1 MESITT
7 ASERIRKH
15 PNFVLVD
22 LSDCSLPEVLALCTE
37 FAGLCVTTRMRC
49 ALLKGGDEDMRRCLA
64 VRDLLKILMLVV
76 PRDFRLALVPGTPR
90 NAAVYRKSEA
100 ELRAAGLDVRCFES
114 EIPAAQWFGS

>member
-1 MESITT
+1 MRSCTVSLLEKIRAHRLSGTTT
-7 ASERIRKH
+7 ASDRIRKH
-15 PNFVLVD
+15 ENFVQVD
-22 LSDCSLPEVLALCTE
+22 FGGCSLPEVLALCAE

-90 NAAVYRKSEA
+90 TAAVSGVMGK
-100 ELRAAGLDVRCFES
+100 
-114 EIPAAQWFGS
+114 PW